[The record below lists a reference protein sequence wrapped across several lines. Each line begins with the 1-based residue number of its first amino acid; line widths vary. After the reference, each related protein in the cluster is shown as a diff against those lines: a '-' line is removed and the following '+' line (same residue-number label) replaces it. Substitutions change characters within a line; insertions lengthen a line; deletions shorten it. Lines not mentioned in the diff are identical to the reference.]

1 MTHPLASVLP
11 AAINHLLAQEA
22 WARAKLGKHAG
33 KVAKLDAGVMV
44 LTWQVTPDGLLQVAE
59 AGQEPDVTIRVR
71 LADLPLIAQDPKRA
85 VSYAKVEGDADFANT
100 VSQLAQTLKWE
111 AEEDLSKLVGDMA
124 ANRIVSGA
132 KAAMKT
138 AQTTQ
143 QALAEN
149 VAEYFLEENPLLVRA
164 APVSDFAREVVR
176 LRDDLER
183 LEKRI
188 KKLEG

>member
-1 MTHPLASVLP
+1 MTSPFASVLP

-33 KVAKLDAGVMV
+33 KIAKLDAGVIA
-44 LTWQVTPDGLLQVAE
+44 LTWQVTPDGLLQEGE
-59 AGQEPDVTIRVR
+59 AREPDVVIRVR
-71 LADLPLIAQDPKRA
+71 LADLPLIAQDPQRA

-100 VSQLAQTLKWE
+100 ISQLAQTLKWE

-124 ANRIVSGA
+124 ANRIVSTA
-132 KAAMKT
+132 KAAVKT

-149 VAEYFLEENPLLVRA
+149 VAEYFLEENPLLMRA
-164 APVSDFAREVVR
+164 APVSDFAREVVK